1 MSSFNDFGLSSA
13 MLANLDRLGFS
24 EPTEIQAKAIA
35 PALAGKDVI
44 AMAKTGS
51 GKTAAFGIGLVERLN
66 PRLFAVQS
74 LVLCPTRELA
84 DQVAKALRELARAR
98 ENVKVLTL
106 CGGVAIG
113 PQIGSLNHGA
123 HIVVGT
129 PGRIHDHLRKHTL
142 SLARL
147 KTVVLDEADRM
158 LDMGFQDAME
168 DILSQTPHA
177 RQTLM
182 FSATWPAPIRELSK
196 QYQSQPVDVR
206 AEEAPG
212 DNPDIEELFYE
223 VSPQTKTEAV
233 VALLSER
240 QPESCIVFC
249 ATKQQCD
256 ELAAQ
261 LGEQGFSALALHG
274 DLDQKERDSVLVRFG
289 NQSCSILVATD
300 VAARGLDIKSLPL
313 VINAEPARDPEV
325 HTHRIGRTGRA
336 GEQGHAVTFCT
347 PAQGHKISRLESER
361 GNSVTWGDTEAL
373 LTTSPRPVTPAMR
386 TLCIGAGRKNKLR
399 PGDVL
404 GALTGEARIPG
415 TSVGKID
422 LFDHQCFVA
431 VEKTRA
437 AKALSQLEN
446 GRVKGRKIRVRY
458 A

>member
-1 MSSFNDFGLSSA
+1 MSSFNDFGLSAA
-13 MLANLDRLGFS
+13 MRSNLDQLGFAQ
-24 EPTEIQAKAIA
+24 PTEIQAKALA
-35 PALAGKDVI
+35 PGLAGKDII

-51 GKTAAFGIGLVERLN
+51 GKTAAFGISLVERLN
-66 PRLFAVQS
+66 PRLFAVQA

-84 DQVAKALRELARAR
+84 DQVAKAIRELARAR
-98 ENVKVLTL
+98 DNIKVLTL

-113 PQIGSLNHGA
+113 PQIGSLSHGA

-129 PGRIHDHLRKHTL
+129 PGRIQDHLRKQTL

-158 LDMGFQDAME
+158 LDMGFQEAME
-168 DILSQTPHA
+168 DILSQTPPS
-177 RQTLM
+177 RQTMM

-196 QYQSQPVDVR
+196 QYQKDPVDVR
-206 AEEAPG
+206 AEEAG

-223 VSPQTKTEAV
+223 VSPQTKSDAI

-249 ATKQQCD
+249 TTKQQCD
-256 ELAAQ
+256 DMAQ
-261 LGEQGFSALALHG
+261 ELGERGFSALPLHG
-274 DLDQKERDSVLVRFG
+274 DLEQRDRDSVLVRFG

-347 PAQGHKISRLESER
+347 PAQGHKISRIESER
-361 GNSVTWGDTEAL
+361 GRNVVWGDTEKL
-373 LTTSPRPVTPAMR
+373 LATPLKPVVPAMK
-386 TLCIGAGRKNKLR
+386 TLCIAGGRKDKIR
-399 PGDVL
+399 PGDVM
-404 GALTGEARIPG
+404 GALTGEAGLPG
-415 TSVGKID
+415 KAVGKID

-431 VEKTRA
+431 VDKSLA
-437 AKALSQLEN
+437 AKALSRLES
-446 GRVKGRKIRVRY
+446 GKVKGRKIRVRY

>member
-13 MLANLDRLGFS
+13 MRSNLDQLGFAQ
-24 EPTEIQAKAIA
+24 PTEIQAKALA
-35 PALAGKDVI
+35 PGLASKDII

-51 GKTAAFGIGLVERLN
+51 GKTAAFGISLVEKLN
-66 PRLFAVQS
+66 PRLFAVQA

-84 DQVAKALRELARAR
+84 DQVAKAIRELARAR
-98 ENVKVLTL
+98 DNIKVLTL

-113 PQIGSLNHGA
+113 PQIGSLSHGA

-129 PGRIHDHLRKHTL
+129 PGRIQDHLRKQTL

-158 LDMGFQDAME
+158 LDMGFQEAME
-168 DILSQTPHA
+168 DILSQTPSS
-177 RQTLM
+177 RQTMM
-182 FSATWPAPIRELSK
+182 FSATWPAPIRDLSK
-196 QYQSQPVDVR
+196 QYQKSPVDVR
-206 AEEAPG
+206 AEETG
-212 DNPDIEELFYE
+212 ENPDIEELFYE
-223 VSPQTKTEAV
+223 VSSQSKSDAI
-233 VALLSER
+233 VALLSEQ

-249 ATKQQCD
+249 TTKQQCD
-256 ELAAQ
+256 ELAQ
-261 LGEQGFSALALHG
+261 ELGERGFSALPLHG
-274 DLDQKERDSVLVRFG
+274 DLEQRDRDSVLVRFG

-347 PAQGHKISRLESER
+347 PAQGHKISRIESER
-361 GNSVTWGDTEAL
+361 GRAVEWGDTEAL
-373 LTTSPRPVTPAMR
+373 LATPLKPVTPAMK
-386 TLCIGAGRKNKLR
+386 TLCIAGGRKDKIR
-399 PGDVL
+399 PGDVM
-404 GALTGEARIPG
+404 GALTGEAGLPG
-415 TSVGKID
+415 KAVGKID

-431 VEKTRA
+431 VEKSLA
-437 AKALSQLEN
+437 GKALSRLEN
-446 GRVKGRKIRVRY
+446 GKVKGRKIRVRY